1 MQNRLIISWLIVKWQ
16 IQVSQLN
23 GFDYVSLKY
32 YIDVHANLI
41 IPIDQKI
48 ILKFL
53 NFIRAKHISTIIK
66 EETCLEFSTIED
78 YNKFSLLFSQH
89 KLLQYRRNICP

>member
-1 MQNRLIISWLIVKWQ
+1 MQSILLLI
-16 IQVSQLN
+16 
-23 GFDYVSLKY
+23 
-32 YIDVHANLI
+32 
-41 IPIDQKI
+41 
-48 ILKFL
+48 
-53 NFIRAKHISTIIK
+53 IIK